1 MLTTRM
7 KIDMQFKI
15 YRDFTKHIRKNKTV
29 GPLLETGGFVIFA
42 FGSSNGGSTPMVK
55 TGKLRKMGV
64 IPKKK
69 KVSLSMHIHTVIGK
83 KIPKLLIKAQR
94 FQNEGFKGFEKKVKI
109 LHEKARKRIEKRI
122 ENLST
127 AALEAMQREKL
138 YEPVRAVI
146 DRILKYREPSPGSVV
161 IIEIFIL

>member
-1 MLTTRM
+1 
-7 KIDMQFKI
+7 
-15 YRDFTKHIRKNKTV
+15 
-29 GPLLETGGFVIFA
+29 
-42 FGSSNGGSTPMVK
+42 MVK
-55 TGKLRKMGV
+55 IGKLRKMGV

-146 DRILKYREPSPGSVV
+146 DRILKYRELSPGSVV